1 MEERSLTSVV
11 IPCCNEEANVPRLH
25 QALVGVFA
33 PLASRYTAEFL
44 FVDDGSTD
52 GTAAAVEILAKND
65 PRVTLISFSRNFGK
79 EVATTAGIRN
89 AHGAAIII
97 LDADLQ
103 HPPELIP
110 LFLEKW
116 QNGAEVVIGVRK
128 KNKHYSLSKRW
139 GAALYYKLMGAISD
153 TPMVPRETD
162 FRLIDRE
169 VADAFN
175 AFTERERSTRA
186 LIDWLGFKREYIEF
200 DMDDRANGKASY
212 SMGKLFHLAIYSSV
226 SHSLFPL
233 RIAGYLGVFITF
245 FSGLLGLAV
254 IFEQYIFRDV
264 WYWHFSGSAQLGIID
279 AFLIGIVLSCLGII
293 ALYIENI
300 HSETINRPMYV
311 IRKKNK

>member
-52 GTAAAVEILAKND
+52 GTAAAVETLAKND

-89 AHGAAIII
+89 AKGAAIII

-116 QNGAEVVIGVRK
+116 QKRRGGGRRRPEEEQTLYLWQSGGVR
-128 KNKHYSLSKRW
+128 
-139 GAALYYKLMGAISD
+139 
-153 TPMVPRETD
+153 
-162 FRLIDRE
+162 
-169 VADAFN
+169 
-175 AFTERERSTRA
+175 RSTT
-186 LIDWLGFKREYIEF
+186 
-200 DMDDRANGKASY
+200 S
-212 SMGKLFHLAIYSSV
+212 
-226 SHSLFPL
+226 
-233 RIAGYLGVFITF
+233 
-245 FSGLLGLAV
+245 
-254 IFEQYIFRDV
+254 
-264 WYWHFSGSAQLGIID
+264 
-279 AFLIGIVLSCLGII
+279 
-293 ALYIENI
+293 
-300 HSETINRPMYV
+300 
-311 IRKKNK
+311 